1 MSISN
6 ILPILER
13 NNKFKSIVKKI
24 NSSKN
29 IDMSLFT
36 PAKDFFLAAFLR
48 VQKKPYVIIT
58 ESASAAN
65 DLYERL
71 IYYLSDDY
79 KILIFPESDD
89 IYYENFSKNHDIEIE
104 RIRCLSSIEYFYK
117 YNTMPIIISSVN
129 AVMDTTITREIFN
142 DCSKLIKVNNEENLK
157 QLVSFFI
164 SIGYDH
170 EPIVDIPGKLSVRGG
185 IVDIYSP
192 NYPYPVRI
200 EFYGDIIETIRFFD
214 PETQRSI
221 SNTEEITIIP
231 TREIL
236 TSYID
241 MTNFSNNFKKLDFSN
256 CIDRKPI
263 LNQEIKNILNSK
275 NKTMY
280 SGFFKSGT
288 IFDYISDDFHIINF
302 EKDLALSQLRDY
314 EQRLESLR
322 KNKEKRGEIPY
333 FFPISRIDVKSL
345 KNKLKNYNSLNLSE
359 RDKLETIDKLTKK
372 LFSRLNINLYGIDE
386 IIKGIEKNNE
396 ENKYIFLTNHKDR
409 LIELLSEKKPNLY
422 DKNQSKLIDKIILLE
437 GYIPNGFQINLDNNK
452 KLIFFS
458 DLETFGIKKQ
468 RIRSRKKQIKKS
480 TKISELKVGIFVV
493 HVDHGVAKF
502 LGTKLKSDNNEYL
515 ELLYANKDK
524 LYIPTEHLDR
534 IQIYK
539 SGRDDNP
546 KLTRLG
552 TQEWT
557 NVKRKTY
564 KATEKLA
571 SELISLY
578 ASRKVQEGYSFQSDS
593 PWQSSLESSFPFQ
606 ETNDQITTINEVK
619 ADMELLSP
627 MDRLVCGDVGYG
639 KTEVAL
645 RASFKAV
652 NSGKQVAILVPTTV
666 LAQQHFETF
675 INRLQPFPVNIDVLS
690 RFKNKQ
696 NQKKIVEK
704 INNGYVDIV
713 IGTHRLIQKDIKFK
727 NLGLLIIDEEHKFG
741 VSHKEFLSKFY
752 KNIDILS
759 LSATPIPRTLQ
770 MSLSGIRDMSTI
782 ETPPNERLP
791 IKTFVSEKKNSI
803 ISEAILREKDR
814 GGQVFF
820 LHNRVSDIEI
830 IYKNL
835 VKILPDI
842 SICIAHGQMDEK
854 RLEKIMQDF
863 GDKKFDVLLC
873 TTIIESGIDFPNV
886 NTLIIDESD
895 KFGLSQ
901 LYQIRGRIGRGNV
914 QGYAY
919 LLVEKNKSI
928 SEISQKRLDT
938 ILSANEL
945 GSGYQIALRDLEIR
959 GVGNLL
965 GSEQSGYISAVGFEL
980 YTKLL
985 SDSVEN
991 LLQNKDQSDVDFE
1004 FNNVSLDL
1012 RIDSRIPDSY
1022 VLDLSERLMLYQ
1034 RLARITDDGKIDDFE
1049 KELIDRFGKI
1059 PRQVKLLLQT
1069 QKIKIY
1075 SKLVGINIITLK
1087 DKNLTIYFEQPIESI
1102 KIYLSKIF
1110 NKNAKIG
1117 YTQVK
1122 IYIKDDNFKW
1132 LEEVINYLKQINNM
1146 KNNKMKIFSE
1156 N

>member
-1 MSISN
+1 MSIYN
-6 ILPILER
+6 ILPILEK
-13 NNKFKSIVKKI
+13 NNKFKSIVKNI

-29 IDMSLFT
+29 FDMSLFT

-48 VQKKPYVIIT
+48 VQKKPFIIIT

-65 DLYERL
+65 ELYERL
-71 IYYLSDDY
+71 LYYLGDEY
-79 KILIFPESDD
+79 NILMFPESDD
-89 IYYENFSKNHDIEIE
+89 IYYEDFSKNHDIEME
-104 RIRCLSSIEYFYK
+104 RIRCLASIEYYYK
-117 YNTMPIIISSVN
+117 HKTIPIIVSSLN
-129 AVMDTTITREIFN
+129 SITDKTITRKIFH
-142 DCSKLIKVNNEENLK
+142 DSCKQIKINNEENLK

-170 EPIVDIPGKLSVRGG
+170 ESIVDVPGKLSIRGG
-185 IVDIYSP
+185 LIDIYSP
-192 NYPYPVRI
+192 NYPNPVRI
-200 EFYGDIIETIRFFD
+200 EFYGDTVDTIRFFD
-214 PETQRSI
+214 PVTQRSI
-221 SNTEEITIIP
+221 NNTEEIIIIP
-231 TREIL
+231 TKEIL
-236 TSYID
+236 TKFID
-241 MTNFSNNFKKLDFSN
+241 MKTFSNIFKKMDFSN
-256 CIDRKPI
+256 FVDKKPI
-263 LNQEIKNILNSK
+263 LQQEIKNTLHEK
-275 NKTMY
+275 NNTKY
-280 SGFFKSGT
+280 SGFLKSGT
-288 IFDYISDDFHIINF
+288 IFDYLSDDFQIINL
-302 EKDLALSQLRDY
+302 EKDLALSQLVDY
-314 EQRLESLR
+314 EKRLENLR
-322 KNKEKRGEIPY
+322 KNKEERGEIPY
-333 FFPISRIDVKSL
+333 FFPISRIDIKSL
-345 KNKLKNYNSLNLSE
+345 KNQLEKYNSLNLSE
-359 RDKLETIDKLTKK
+359 WDKLEPFEKFTQK

-386 IIKGIEKNNE
+386 IINYIEINNE
-396 ENKYIFLTNHKDR
+396 DNKYIFITNHKDR
-409 LIELLSEKKPNLY
+409 LIELLSERKLKHY
-422 DKNQSKLIDKIILLE
+422 DLDQSKLMDKIILIE
-437 GYIPNGFQINLDNNK
+437 GYISNGFQINLDDSK

-468 RIRSRKKQIKKS
+468 RIISRKKQIKKA

-493 HVDHGVAKF
+493 HIDHGVGKF
-502 LGTKLKSDNNEYL
+502 LGTQLKSDNNEYL
-515 ELLYANKDK
+515 ELLYANNDK

-534 IQIYK
+534 IQVYK
-539 SGRDDNP
+539 SGRDENP

-557 NVKRKTY
+557 NIKRKTY

-578 ASRKVQEGYSFQSDS
+578 ASRKIQEGYSFDVDS
-593 PWQSSLESSFPFQ
+593 TWQNSLESSFPFE
-606 ETNDQITTINEVK
+606 ETNDQITTINQVK
-619 ADMELLSP
+619 ADMELSSP

-645 RASFKAV
+645 RSAFKAV
-652 NSGKQVAILVPTTV
+652 QSGKQVAILVPTTV

-675 INRLQPFPVNIDVLS
+675 ISRLQPFPVKIDVLS

-696 NQKKIVEK
+696 SQKQTVEK
-704 INNGYVDIV
+704 INNGSVDIV
-713 IGTHRLIQKDIKFK
+713 IGTHRLIQKDIRFK

-741 VSHKEFLSKFY
+741 VSHKEFLSRLY

-791 IKTFVSEKKNSI
+791 IKTFISEKTNSI

-820 LHNRVSDIEI
+820 LHNRVNDIEVI
-830 IYKNL
+830 FKNL
-835 VKILPDI
+835 VKLLPNI

-886 NTLIIDESD
+886 NTLIIDDAD

-928 SEISQKRLDT
+928 SEISQKKLNT

-991 LLQNKDQSDVDFE
+991 LLENKEQSDINFE
-1004 FNNVSLDL
+1004 FNDVSLDL

-1034 RLARITDDGKIDDFE
+1034 RLARIKDYDNIDDFE
-1049 KELIDRFGKI
+1049 KELIDRFGKV

-1075 SKLVGINIITLK
+1075 SKLIGINMINLK
-1087 DKNLTIYFEQPIESI
+1087 NKNLTIYFDQPIESI

-1117 YTQVK
+1117 YMQVK

-1132 LEEVINYLKQINNM
+1132 LEEIINYLKQINHM